1 VHHFPTI
8 DDVHSTRQ
16 YQLYIFKVHQSH
28 LRSHEWNHFMC
39 GAIAES
45 FRSNEEA
52 RYFDKAR
59 NDSLE
64 RKSLPWYL
72 KDMQSM
78 PLLLPTSYLRDNYQG
93 FKEATGKGMSGL

>member
-1 VHHFPTI
+1 MMRTAPVNISCIFL
-8 DDVHSTRQ
+8 STPKPPA
-16 YQLYIFKVHQSH
+16 LTLV
-28 LRSHEWNHFMC
+28 
-39 GAIAES
+39 ES
-45 FRSNEEA
+45 FCVGQ
-52 RYFDKAR
+52 
-59 NDSLE
+59 SLE

>member
-1 VHHFPTI
+1 VRHFPTI
-8 DDVHSTRQ
+8 DDAHSTRQ
-16 YQLYIFKVHQSH
+16 YQLYIFKYTKASCAHISGII
-28 LRSHEWNHFMC
+28 LC

-45 FRSNEEA
+45 FRSNEKA